1 MTTFEKDIELFTN
14 IFNFPF
20 EYEDDFTKPLDDFS
34 DIDTF
39 PPDFEFD
46 AVFKSENLTQLRIK
60 IFSIDFEIQSLF
72 EELFSIKEKFETTKN
87 ILKTRKRKRDSFESH
102 MLNELFEYDNKAK
115 KILCQINILKDRQS
129 VLTKTLE
136 ILLSQVFWPD
146 KKKLDVVKEKYNEKF
161 FDNLAETTIQ
171 IKNKKSQ
178 MFKILDKTFEVL
190 LEESKRIV

>member
-1 MTTFEKDIELFTN
+1 MTTFEKEIELFTN
-14 IFNFPF
+14 IFNYPF

-46 AVFKSENLTQLRIK
+46 AVFKSKNLTQLRIK
-60 IFSIDFEIQSLF
+60 IFSIDFEIQSLL

-87 ILKTRKRKRDSFESH
+87 ILKTRKRKRDSFESY
-102 MLNELFEYDNKAK
+102 MLNELFDYDNKAK

-146 KKKLDVVKEKYNEKF
+146 KKKLDVIKEKYNENF

-171 IKNKKSQ
+171 IKDKKSQ